1 MTSYSGWAGH
11 SLTVVVPVQ
20 LQRGLSHTPLPFHSI
35 SFFPQNS
42 TSFYLNILL
51 HSFPLNPF
59 SPSFLFPFN
68 HVPFH
73 SFPSLLSPPSPAQ
86 GDDCHNEDPT
96 LWCYHHTTR
105 KSAMLYI
112 SMKHHKIYEMVS
124 LPFDT
129 TDSQQL
135 CLQRFMPSW
144 HGVWYQQDVLK
155 EAHSSISSLKNCANV
170 QMTEI

>member
-73 SFPSLLSPPSPAQ
+73 SFPSLLSPPPLQLREMTAIMK
-86 GDDCHNEDPT
+86 T
-96 LWCYHHTTR
+96 LPCGVITTLLENPPCCTSLWNIIKSTKWYHFHLIPQTPNSYVYRDLCLLGT
-105 KSAMLYI
+105 
-112 SMKHHKIYEMVS
+112 E
-124 LPFDT
+124 FDT
-129 TDSQQL
+129 SRM
-135 CLQRFMPSW
+135 C
-144 HGVWYQQDVLK
+144 
-155 EAHSSISSLKNCANV
+155 
-170 QMTEI
+170 